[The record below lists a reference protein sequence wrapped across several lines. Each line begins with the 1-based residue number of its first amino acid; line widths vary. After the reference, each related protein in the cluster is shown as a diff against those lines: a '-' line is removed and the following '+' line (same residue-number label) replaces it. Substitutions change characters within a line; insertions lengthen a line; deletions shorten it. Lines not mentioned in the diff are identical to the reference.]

1 MTPETLYWGHL
12 REKPQEPRFKS
23 GGLGE
28 LCALLEK
35 TVIQGKE
42 IERGTDFCR
51 AWNDTKVGV
60 GGGGNFPGT
69 VDSRM
74 VSPGSYGVNKEE
86 GRRQD
91 GGKLIQVK
99 KRWWRGTRGRWS
111 AKNMAGPEFQA
122 LNPSHHPRSPA
133 PPTPLL
139 LLHGHTEVSDCS
151 RITNL
156 CDLGSTN
163 SSESLKN
170 GTFLVLTTRL
180 KSWRFKRK
188 TMPSLSPLVT
198 GSSLTSVHCLASQR
212 SLWYWMVGPAARYRS
227 RKA

>member
-1 MTPETLYWGHL
+1 M
-12 REKPQEPRFKS
+12 
-23 GGLGE
+23 
-28 LCALLEK
+28 
-35 TVIQGKE
+35 
-42 IERGTDFCR
+42 
-51 AWNDTKVGV
+51 GV
-60 GGGGNFPGT
+60 GGRGNFPGT
-69 VDSRM
+69 ADSRM
-74 VSPGSYGVNKEE
+74 VSPSSHGVNKEE

-91 GGKLIQVK
+91 GSKLIQVK
-99 KRWWRGTRGRWS
+99 KRGVARGRWS
-111 AKNMAGPEFQA
+111 AKNMTGPEFQA
-122 LNPSHHPRSPA
+122 LSPSHCPRSTT

-139 LLHGHTEVSDCS
+139 LHSHTEVSDCS

-156 CDLGSTN
+156 CDLGSTK

>member
-1 MTPETLYWGHL
+1 M
-12 REKPQEPRFKS
+12 
-23 GGLGE
+23 
-28 LCALLEK
+28 
-35 TVIQGKE
+35 
-42 IERGTDFCR
+42 
-51 AWNDTKVGV
+51 
-60 GGGGNFPGT
+60 GGGVVNS
-69 VDSRM
+69 SR
-74 VSPGSYGVNKEE
+74 KKKLEQEEE
-86 GRRQD
+86 G
-91 GGKLIQVK
+91 
-99 KRWWRGTRGRWS
+99 GR
-111 AKNMAGPEFQA
+111 NMAGPEGHA
-122 LNPSHHPRSPA
+122 PTTLRSP
-133 PPTPLL
+133 PRLPLPLL
-139 LLHGHTEVSDCS
+139 LHSHTEVSDCS
-151 RITNL
+151 LMTNL

>member
-1 MTPETLYWGHL
+1 M
-12 REKPQEPRFKS
+12 RSKS
-23 GGLGE
+23 
-28 LCALLEK
+28 
-35 TVIQGKE
+35 
-42 IERGTDFCR
+42 
-51 AWNDTKVGV
+51 
-60 GGGGNFPGT
+60 
-69 VDSRM
+69 
-74 VSPGSYGVNKEE
+74 
-86 GRRQD
+86 
-91 GGKLIQVK
+91 IQVK
-99 KRWWRGTRGRWS
+99 NKSKRKKGSGDL
-111 AKNMAGPEFQA
+111 AGPENQA
-122 LNPSHHPRSPA
+122 PSHPTEAPA
-133 PPTPLL
+133 SPTPLL
-139 LLHGHTEVSDCS
+139 SHSHTEVSDCS
-151 RITNL
+151 LMTNL